1 MARKTQQ
8 KRLVEQRA
16 ALRARRKEFLFDLFC
31 GPGQSKGA
39 GRGHEGLVAQPG
51 AAAPEFALMAYGPDA
66 FEERPLA
73 HVNDLAEFVGKW
85 PVVWLNVDG
94 LGNAEVVRVLG
105 ERFGLHRL
113 ALEDVLNPPQRPKA
127 ESYPGH
133 VFAIA
138 RMLTC
143 DGGLKS
149 EQLSLFVGPGFVV
162 TFQEQPGGD
171 VFGPVRDRIRQA
183 KGKFRKAGSD
193 YLAYALLDAV
203 IDAYFPVLEDYA
215 ERVEELEARILTRPD
230 KGLMGDL
237 HTLRRDLVALRRSVW
252 PLRDA
257 LATLVRDDD
266 TTVFQAE
273 TRLFLRDCQDHA
285 VQVID
290 LIESYRELTAALAEV
305 HLESVNN
312 RMNEVMK
319 VLTIIST
326 IFMPLSFIASVY
338 GMNFDPDTSGWNMP
352 ELRWFLGYPFALAL
366 MATVAGTLLWLFR
379 RKGWLGGD

>member
-1 MARKTQQ
+1 MSRKSHE
-8 KRLVEQRA
+8 KRIAEQRA

-31 GPGQSKGA
+31 GPGQTPGA
-39 GRGHEGLVAQPG
+39 PKGHEGLVAQPG
-51 AAAPEFALMAYGPDA
+51 AAAPEFALMAYGPDTI
-66 FEERPLA
+66 EERPLA
-73 HVNDLAEFVGKW
+73 HVNDLDTYLGKY
-85 PVVWLNVDG
+85 PVVWLNIDG
-94 LGNAEVVRVLG
+94 LGSADVVRVLG

-127 ESYPGH
+127 ETFPGH

-138 RMLTC
+138 RMLSC
-143 DGGLKS
+143 EAELSS
-149 EQLSLFVGPGFVV
+149 EQLSLFVGEGYVI

-171 VFGPVRDRIRQA
+171 VFNSVRERIRAA
-183 KGKFRKAGSD
+183 KGKIRKAGPD

-203 IDAYFPVLEDYA
+203 VDAYFPVLENYA
-215 ERVEELEARILTRPD
+215 ERVEELELRILTKPD
-230 KGLMGDL
+230 KTLMGDL
-237 HTLRRDLVALRRSVW
+237 HNLRRDLVGLRRSVW

-257 LATLVRDDD
+257 LAALVRDDA
-266 TTVFQAE
+266 TVFLPE

-319 VLTIIST
+319 VLTIIAT
-326 IFMPLSFIASVY
+326 IFMPLSFIASLY
-338 GMNFDPDTSGWNMP
+338 GMNFNYKSSPWNMP
-352 ELRWFLGYPFALAL
+352 ELEWFYGYPFALGL
-366 MATVAGTLLWLFR
+366 MAVVAGGLLWLFR
-379 RKGWLGGD
+379 RKGWLGGE

>member
-1 MARKTQQ
+1 MARKSHE
-8 KRLVEQRA
+8 KRLADQRA

-31 GPGQSKGA
+31 GPGQGKG
-39 GRGHEGLVAQPG
+39 GTKRHEGLVAQPG
-51 AAAPEFALMAYGPDA
+51 APQPEFALMAYGPDA
-66 FEERPLA
+66 LEERALA
-73 HVNDLAEFVGKW
+73 HVNDLDTYLGKF
-85 PVVWLNVDG
+85 PVVWLNIDG
-94 LGNAEVVRVLG
+94 LGSADVVRALG

-127 ESYPGH
+127 ETYPGH

-138 RMLTC
+138 RMLSSE
-143 DGGLKS
+143 GGLSS
-149 EQLSLFVGPGFVV
+149 EQLSLFVGAGFVI
-162 TFQEQPGGD
+162 TFQEEPGGD
-171 VFGPVRDRIRQA
+171 VFNPVRERIRAA
-183 KGKFRKAGSD
+183 KGKIRKAGPD

-203 IDAYFPVLEDYA
+203 VDAYFPVLENYA
-215 ERVEELEARILTRPD
+215 ERVEELELRILTKPD
-230 KGLMGDL
+230 HSLMSDL
-237 HTLRRDLVALRRSVW
+237 HTLRRDLVGLRRSVW

-257 LATLVRDDD
+257 LAALVRDDS
-266 TTVFQAE
+266 TVFQAE

-338 GMNFDPDTSGWNMP
+338 GMNFDPRSSPLNMP
-352 ELRWFLGYPFALAL
+352 ELEWFFGYPFALAL
-366 MATVAGTLLWLFR
+366 MATVAGALLWLFR
-379 RKGWLGGD
+379 RKGWLGGE